1 MTTAFLITLLLVP
14 ALLQAEERDIAY
26 EKINSFLNVDTQSPL
41 IEVKLAVD
49 ISDAS
54 LPLEEIQIWLMQNDG
69 VVAEI
74 FVDPADGAIQLP
86 ALTERQAQH
95 HSLRINQPEELV
107 QISFGV
113 TVLPLPNTAIRYREL
128 FYLVHDANLFIKA
141 MAGAMAFL
149 APKVDS
155 LKFHFAEPATITIN
169 SAADPLTFETEHDN
183 SILVKQTSKLMEED
197 PIVVFSSIPMA
208 IEPVE

>member
-1 MTTAFLITLLLVP
+1 MTRAFLITLLLVP
-14 ALLQAEERDIAY
+14 ALLRAEERDIAY

-54 LPLEEIQIWLMQNDG
+54 LPLEEIQIWLMQNDE

-86 ALTERQAQH
+86 ALTERQAQQ

-128 FYLVHDANLFIKA
+128 FYLVDDANLFIKA

-169 SAADPLTFETEHDN
+169 SAADPLTFETEQDN